1 MRTSAAVALLAAAL
15 ALASPAGR
23 GILAR
28 MPSSRVALTL
38 DGPVA
43 HVVLDRPEARNAFDA
58 AMVRELHDA
67 VGAASVRDDI
77 RVIVLAGRGPVF
89 CAGADVEWMKAV
101 AGFTRDESL
110 ADARRLFELFETID
124 RSPKAVVASVQG
136 AALGGGAGLAAVA
149 DVVVAEEGARFGFTE
164 VRLGLVPAVIS
175 PYVVRKIGASA
186 ARELF
191 LTGERFGA
199 ARAAAI
205 GLVHRV
211 VRLDELDAAVD
222 ARVREL
228 LQAAPG
234 AVSAAK
240 DLVRSVHGRPAESVQ
255 ELVCE
260 RIAERRASDEGQEG
274 LQAFLE
280 KRKPGWDGDPSPGR

>member
-1 MRTSAAVALLAAAL
+1 MA
-15 ALASPAGR
+15 
-23 GILAR
+23 
-28 MPSSRVALTL
+28 SSRVALTL

-67 VGAASVRDDI
+67 VGAASARDDV
-77 RVIVLAGRGPVF
+77 RVIVLAGRGSVF
-89 CAGADVEWMKAV
+89 CAGADVEWMKTVGRLHARGEPGRRP
-101 AGFTRDESL
+101 ARSSSSSRRST
-110 ADARRLFELFETID
+110 ARRRPWWPACRAR
-124 RSPKAVVASVQG
+124 RSAAGRASSRWPTSRWPRKSAQ
-136 AALGGGAGLAAVA
+136 
-149 DVVVAEEGARFGFTE
+149 FGFTE

-175 PYVVRKIGASA
+175 PYVVRKIGVSA

-191 LTGERFGA
+191 LTGERFDA

-211 VRLDELDAAVD
+211 VEAGRARRRGGRARAGAA
-222 ARVREL
+222 AGRAGGGGGGEG
-228 LQAAPG
+228 PG
-234 AVSAAK
+234 AERATAA
-240 DLVRSVHGRPAESVQ
+240 RESVR

-280 KRKPGWDGDPSPGR
+280 KRKPGWS

>member
-1 MRTSAAVALLAAAL
+1 
-15 ALASPAGR
+15 
-23 GILAR
+23 
-28 MPSSRVALTL
+28 
-38 DGPVA
+38 
-43 HVVLDRPEARNAFDA
+43 
-58 AMVRELHDA
+58 
-67 VGAASVRDDI
+67 
-77 RVIVLAGRGPVF
+77 
-89 CAGADVEWMKAV
+89 MKAV
-101 AGFTRDESL
+101 AGFTREENL

-149 DVVVAEEGARFGFTE
+149 DVVVAEEGAQFGFTE

-211 VRLDELDAAVD
+211 VKLDELDAAVD

-234 AVSAAK
+234 AVAAAK
-240 DLVRSVHGRPAESVQ
+240 GLVRGVHGRPAR
-255 ELVCE
+255 E
-260 RIAERRASDEGQEG
+260 RAGARLRAHRRAARLRRGPGGPPG
-274 LQAFLE
+274 LPREAQARLE
-280 KRKPGWDGDPSPGR
+280 MAV

>member
-1 MRTSAAVALLAAAL
+1 
-15 ALASPAGR
+15 
-23 GILAR
+23 

-101 AGFTRDESL
+101 AGFTREESL

-149 DVVVAEEGARFGFTE
+149 DVVVAEEEARFGFTE

-228 LQAAPG
+228 LQAAAG
-234 AVSAAK
+234 AVAAAK
-240 DLVRSVHGRPAESVQ
+240 DLVRSVHGRSAQSVR

-260 RIAERRASDEGQEG
+260 TIAERRASAEGQEG

-280 KRKPGWDGDPSPGR
+280 KRKPDWDGGVRS